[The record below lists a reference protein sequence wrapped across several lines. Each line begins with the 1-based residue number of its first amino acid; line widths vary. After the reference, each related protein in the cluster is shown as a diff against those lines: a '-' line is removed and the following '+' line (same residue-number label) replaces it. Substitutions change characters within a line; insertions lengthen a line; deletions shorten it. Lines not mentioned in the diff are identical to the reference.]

1 MTDERTL
8 NWRPWLYWTLGS
20 LLYLYAF
27 FQRVAPSVM
36 VNDLMTAFTIGAAI
50 VGNLSAFYFYAYGAV
65 QLPVGVLVDRL
76 GARRVLCLAALM
88 CAIGSLMFAWANV
101 IWLAYLGRLFIGLGS
116 GVAFVSTLKLIS
128 LWFPVKRFALLS
140 GLTLMLGM
148 VGGIGGQAPLAILV
162 DGLGWRDTMVWAS
175 GFVLVLAIILGT
187 VVRDKKHT
195 DDNADLTTVPFIKN
209 LSTVLKN
216 PQICIS
222 AGVGFCL
229 PAALFAF
236 ASLWGVPYMMTAYQL
251 PKAEAAAMMSL
262 ILIGWALGA
271 PLQGWVSDH
280 FRRRKIPLLISSI
293 GAFLSLVMILYMPG
307 LPMLAVQILLIIN
320 GLCSSALIL
329 IFAVVRENASLNSA
343 GTAIGYANM
352 SVIVS
357 AAILQP
363 LVGWLL
369 DLSWQGG
376 MLNGGRLYTT
386 VDFQWALAPVV
397 GITFFAVILCLFV
410 RETYCQHQ

>member
-1 MTDERTL
+1 MTNERTL
-8 NWRPWLYWTLGS
+8 NWRPWLYWALGS

-36 VNDLMTAFTIGAAI
+36 INDLMTAFTIGAAV

-65 QLPVGVLVDRL
+65 QLPVGVLVDSL

-88 CAIGSLMFAWANV
+88 CAVGSLMFAWAND
-101 IWLAYLGRLFIGLGS
+101 IWLAYLGRLLIGLGS

-128 LWFPVKRFALLS
+128 LWFPVNRFALLS

-175 GFVLVLAIILGT
+175 GFVFILAIVIGS
-187 VVRDKKHT
+187 VVRDKTPPDHNV
-195 DDNADLTTVPFIKN
+195 DNTTVPLMNN
-209 LSTVLKN
+209 LSMVLKN

-222 AGVGFCL
+222 AGVGFCI

-271 PLQGWVSDH
+271 PLQGWISDH
-280 FRRRKIPLLISSI
+280 FRRRKIPLIVSSV
-293 GAFLSLVMILYMPG
+293 GACLSLFMILYMPE
-307 LPMLAVQILLIIN
+307 LPILAVKILLVIN

-329 IFAVVRENASLNSA
+329 IFALVRENASLNSA
-343 GTAIGYANM
+343 GTAMGYANM

-369 DLSWQGG
+369 DISWQGG
-376 MLNGGRLYTT
+376 MLDGVRIYST

-397 GITFFAVILCLFV
+397 GVSFFAVILCLFI
-410 RETYCQHQ
+410 RETHCQHQ